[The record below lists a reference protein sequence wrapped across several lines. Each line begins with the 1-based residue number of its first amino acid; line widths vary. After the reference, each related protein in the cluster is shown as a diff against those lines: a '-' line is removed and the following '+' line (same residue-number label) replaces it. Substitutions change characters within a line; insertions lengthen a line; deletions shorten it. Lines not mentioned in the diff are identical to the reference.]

1 VYFPTN
7 DYAQPTRAQT
17 VQPVA
22 SRGSQNKLLNLNVCL
37 SIPVA
42 MPSKAYI
49 CGRSIVEI
57 GGSNPAE
64 GMDVRFLLFVMCSVC
79 GGICDE
85 LIARAED
92 SHLSC
97 MCLIVCGI
105 ETSNMRWPKR
115 MPELG
120 RYAPGKE
127 NVMTCQLYDIF
138 AVYIG
143 RRASVWP
150 FQLGFKMILTPTSP

>member
-7 DYAQPTRAQT
+7 VYAQPTRAQT

-22 SRGSQNKLLNLNVCL
+22 SRGSQNKLLILNVCL

-49 CGRSIVEI
+49 CGRSIAEI
-57 GGSNPAE
+57 GGSNLAE
-64 GMDVRFLLFVMCSVC
+64 GMDARFLLFVMCSVC
-79 GGICDE
+79 GGICGE
-85 LIARAED
+85 LIARAWD

-97 MCLIVCGI
+97 MWLIVCGI
-105 ETSNMRWPKR
+105 ETSNLRRPKK
-115 MPELG
+115 MPELCLYG
-120 RYAPGKE
+120 PGKG
-127 NVMTCQLYDIF
+127 NLITCYLYEIF

-143 RRASVWP
+143 RRTSVWP
-150 FQLGFKMILTPTSP
+150 FHLRFKMILTPSP